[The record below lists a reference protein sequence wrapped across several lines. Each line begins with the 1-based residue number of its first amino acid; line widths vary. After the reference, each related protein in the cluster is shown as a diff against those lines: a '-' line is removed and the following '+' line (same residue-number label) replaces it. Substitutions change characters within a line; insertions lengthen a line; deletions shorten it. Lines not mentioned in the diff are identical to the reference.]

1 MVSVI
6 KSHPPHPYLKMLK
19 QKLFLALG
27 PYKDRLLAAFGPQVI
42 IFLENICCLMHICL

>member
-27 PYKDRLLAAFGPQVI
+27 QYKDRLLAGFGPQV
-42 IFLENICCLMHICL
+42 FLENICCIMHICL